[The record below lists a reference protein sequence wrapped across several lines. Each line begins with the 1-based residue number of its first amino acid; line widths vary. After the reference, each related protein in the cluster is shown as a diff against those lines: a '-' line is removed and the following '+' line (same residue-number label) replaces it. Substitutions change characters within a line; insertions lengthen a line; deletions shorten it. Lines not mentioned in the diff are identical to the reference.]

1 MQAQNKN
8 MQKLSLL
15 FTKDG
20 LQWHLSK
27 GNKVLQEAAHFVTEE
42 TSAQFVEEQLDA
54 ILAQEG
60 YREISVFSAL
70 NHFSVTPDSFSQHEL
85 GYQLI
90 SYNAPVDE
98 NREELML
105 SVNKKFGV
113 QFYYTFP
120 KAMYQKIKAKNVPAQ
135 FNFSGEKFLNS
146 ISVKNAQELHI
157 NLFHQQVEFFAF
169 ENKKVV
175 LYNNLDA
182 DSEVD
187 FLYFI
192 MFSLSKIG
200 FSAAETYFHVYGET
214 TENETFISELRKFVK
229 HLHLHFENSAKKNFI
244 LK

>member
-1 MQAQNKN
+1 

-20 LQWHLSK
+20 LQWHISK
-27 GNKVLQEAAHFVTEE
+27 GKSVLQEASFFITEE
-42 TSAQFVEEQLDA
+42 TSPNLVEEKLDE
-54 ILAQEG
+54 ILSKDD
-60 YREISVFSAL
+60 YKEINVFSAI
-70 NHFSVTPDSFSQHEL
+70 NHFSLTPDTFAEHEL

-90 SYNAPVDE
+90 SYNAPVNEE
-98 NREELML
+98 NEELML

-120 KAMYQKIKAKNVPAQ
+120 KKYYQKIKSKKLPTK

-146 ISVKNAQELHI
+146 IQVRNNKEIHI
-157 NLFHQQVEFFAF
+157 NLYHHQVEFFAF

-192 MFSLSKIG
+192 MFSLSKINFG
-200 FSAAETYFHVYGET
+200 TAETHFHIYGET
-214 TENETFISELRKFVK
+214 HENETFISELRKFVK
-229 HLHLHFENSAKKNFI
+229 NIKVHFDNAPKKNFV
-244 LK
+244 LS

>member
-1 MQAQNKN
+1 

-20 LQWHLSK
+20 LQWHISK
-27 GNKVLQEAAHFVTEE
+27 GKSVLQEASFFITEE
-42 TSAQFVEEQLDA
+42 TSPNLVEEKLDE
-54 ILAQEG
+54 ILSKDD
-60 YREISVFSAL
+60 YKEINVFSAL
-70 NHFSVTPDSFSQHEL
+70 NHFSLTPDTFAEHEL

-90 SYNAPVDE
+90 SYNAPVNEE
-98 NREELML
+98 NEELML

-120 KAMYQKIKAKNVPAQ
+120 KRFYQKIKAKKLSTK

-146 ISVKNAQELHI
+146 IQVRNSKEIHI
-157 NLFHQQVEFFAF
+157 NLYHHQVEFFAF

-192 MFSLSKIG
+192 MFSLSKINFG
-200 FSAAETYFHVYGET
+200 TAETHFHIYGET
-214 TENETFISELRKFVK
+214 HENETFISELRKFVK
-229 HLHLHFENSAKKNFI
+229 NIKVHFDNAPKKNFV
-244 LK
+244 LS